1 MIDWGTLAFAQTWP
15 GWLALVVVALLCA
28 LYYFRSRNVFPDLG
42 IVIATGSRRGWV
54 DRLLPVTGFGL
65 MAALVLVLMEPSVIR
80 IEKIEQQARDFVI
93 LVDTSRSMRH
103 DTDAVRTSSE
113 LNFPRRVGAFSE
125 AVDDPNTLPFVG
137 RFELARE
144 SLFRFLGARRSGD
157 RVALVYF
164 NDDPHPVSALTSNIG
179 FVTEQLA
186 TMDDYVNWGTDIAAA
201 MDSSLNLLERY
212 PGNNRRTM
220 ILITDA
226 ETRYTDDLESQ
237 LTRLAGAGLSFYL
250 LWITADTGDLST
262 EDAASF
268 LEFADRIGSV
278 ITIRDPDANNIR
290 DALAEISRLEGYRYE
305 EIRHRTLDLATPLL
319 DVSRAVFLVWLV
331 LAATL
336 FHPALSRQ
344 LFQAPTR

>member
-1 MIDWGTLAFAQTWP
+1 MIDWSTLSFAQTWP
-15 GWLALVVVALLCA
+15 GWLGLAIAVLLAALWFL
-28 LYYFRSRNVFPDLG
+28 RRRNVFPDLAL
-42 IVIATGSRRGWV
+42 VVSTASRYGWL
-54 DRLLPVTGFGL
+54 DRLLPVTGIGL
-65 MAALVLVLMEPSVIR
+65 LVAFVLVLMEPSVVR
-80 IEKIEQQARDFVI
+80 IEKTEQQARDFVI

-103 DTDAVRTSSE
+103 DTDARRQAST

-125 AVDDPNTLPFVG
+125 AVDDPNSLPFVG

-144 SLFRFLGARRSGD
+144 SLFRFLTARRSGD

-226 ETRYTDDLESQ
+226 ETRYTEDLEAQ
-237 LTRLAGAGLSFYL
+237 LVRLANAGLSFYL
-250 LWITADTGDLST
+250 LWITTDTGDLST
-262 EDAASF
+262 EDATNF
-268 LEFADRIGSV
+268 LDFAERIGTV
-278 ITIRDPDANNIR
+278 ITIRDPDADNIR

-305 EIRHRTLDLATPLL
+305 ETRHRTLDLAAPLL
-319 DVSRAVFLVWLV
+319 DAARLILLGWLL
-331 LAATL
+331 LAATV